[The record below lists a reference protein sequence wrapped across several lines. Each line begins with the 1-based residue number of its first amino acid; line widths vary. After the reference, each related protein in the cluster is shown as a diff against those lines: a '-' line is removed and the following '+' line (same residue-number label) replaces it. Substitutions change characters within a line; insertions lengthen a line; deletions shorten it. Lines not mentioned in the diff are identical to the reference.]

1 MKIKLF
7 GRTVFEVENSVSA
20 YPAIQDDAGWS
31 AYLSGSGRAI
41 TPKTALQVAAVFRC
55 VDLVSKTMASLPLHM
70 YESTDTGKEKAK
82 DHPLYNLVY
91 ALPNPH
97 TTAYEFWQM
106 FVANLLL
113 TKGGFA
119 KIVRDRNGFI
129 KELWNIPSGNIPN
142 GIKVNSVNGE
152 RYIDVIAD
160 GESERLRDG
169 AFIYVPSFLFS
180 GADSAENPLTIAADV
195 LGLTRDLTRYAN
207 ATFSQGVNP
216 GGFIESPGELGDV
229 AYERMK
235 ADFHKNYGGVLNAG
249 KFIILEQGA
258 KASMVTRDLEKTQAL
273 ESRKF
278 AITEICR
285 IFGVPPHLCMDMEHA
300 TFSNI
305 EQQSLEF
312 VRDAINPNSVR
323 IEQALYRDLLTE
335 IQRKKYFFKF
345 NTNGLMRGDTT
356 ARTQY
361 YNVMHQNGI
370 LCADEIRSLEDF
382 NDQTDGQGKLY
393 FLNGNMITRENAK
406 QNVPKGALKNGG

>member
-7 GRTVFEVENSVSA
+7 GRTVLEVQKSIK
-20 YPAIQDDAGWS
+20 PADDAGWRE
-31 AYLSGSGRAI
+31 LLTGRGYSV
-41 TPKTALQVAAVFRC
+41 TPKTAIQVAAVFRC

-82 DHPLYNLVY
+82 GTPLYHLVY

-119 KIVRDRNGFI
+119 KIERDRNGFI
-129 KELWNIPSGNIPN
+129 KGLWNIPTGNIPCGVETN
-142 GIKVNSVNGE
+142 EISGE
-152 RYIDVIAD
+152 RFIDVVSD
-160 GESERLRDG
+160 GKTERLRSG
-169 AFIYVPSFLFS
+169 EFIHVPSFLFS
-180 GADSAENPLTIAADV
+180 GDAENPLTIAADV
-195 LGLTRDLTRYAN
+195 LGLTRDLTSYAS

-216 GGFIESPGELGDV
+216 GGFIEVPGGLSDS

-235 ADFHKNYGGVLNAG
+235 SDFQKNYGGVLNAG
-249 KFIILEQGA
+249 KFIMLEDGA
-258 KASMVTRDLEKTQAL
+258 KATTITRDLEKTQAL

-278 AITEICR
+278 AIAEICR

-312 VRDAINPNSVR
+312 VRDCINPMSVKL
-323 IEQALYRDLLTE
+323 EQALYRDLLTE
-335 IQRKKYFFKF
+335 TQRRKLFFKF

-370 LCADEIRSLEDF
+370 LNADEIRSLEDF
-382 NDQTDGQGKLY
+382 NDQPDGQGKLY
-393 FLNGNMITRENAK
+393 FLNGNMLTRENAK
-406 QNVPKGALKNGG
+406 QNVPKGAQKGV

>member
-7 GRTVFEVENSVSA
+7 GRTVLEVQKSIK
-20 YPAIQDDAGWS
+20 PADDAGWRE
-31 AYLSGSGRAI
+31 LLTGRGYSV
-41 TPKTALQVAAVFRC
+41 TPKTAIQVAAVFRC

-82 DHPLYNLVY
+82 GNPLYHLVY

-119 KIVRDRNGFI
+119 KIERDRNGFI
-129 KELWNIPSGNIPN
+129 KGLWNIPTGNIPRGVETN
-142 GIKVNSVNGE
+142 EISGE
-152 RYIDVIAD
+152 RFIDVVSD
-160 GESERLRDG
+160 GKTERLRSG
-169 AFIYVPSFLFS
+169 EFIHVPSFLFS
-180 GADSAENPLTIAADV
+180 GDAENPLTIAADV
-195 LGLTRDLTRYAN
+195 LGLTRDLTSYAS

-216 GGFIESPGELGDV
+216 GGFIEVPGGLSDS

-235 ADFHKNYGGVLNAG
+235 SDFQKNYGGVLNAG
-249 KFIILEQGA
+249 KFIMLEDGA
-258 KASMVTRDLEKTQAL
+258 KATTITRDLEKTQAL

-278 AITEICR
+278 AIAEICR

-312 VRDAINPNSVR
+312 VRDCINPMSVKL
-323 IEQALYRDLLTE
+323 EQALYRDLLTE
-335 IQRKKYFFKF
+335 TQRRKLFFKF
-345 NTNGLMRGDTT
+345 NTNGLMRGDTA

-361 YNVMHQNGI
+361 YNVMRQNGV
-370 LCADEIRSLEDF
+370 LNADEIRSLEDF
-382 NDQTDGQGKLY
+382 NDIPDGLGKVY
-393 FLNGNMITRENAK
+393 FVNGNMLSLENAK
-406 QNVPKGALKNGG
+406 QNVPKGAQKNGG

>member
-1 MKIKLF
+1 MF
-7 GRTVFEVENSVSA
+7 GRTVFEVENSTTA
-20 YPAIQDDAGWS
+20 
-31 AYLSGSGRAI
+31 AYLPGDDEAWRAYLAGRGCAV
-41 TPKTALQVAAVFRC
+41 TPKTAIQVAAVFRC

-97 TTAYEFWQM
+97 ATAYEFWQM

-129 KELWNIPSGNIPN
+129 KELWNIPSGNVVG
-142 GIKVNSVNGE
+142 GIGINSINGE
-152 RYIDVIAD
+152 RFIDVSAD
-160 GESERLRDG
+160 GNMERLRDG
-169 AFIYVPSFLFS
+169 EFIYVPSFLFS
-180 GADSAENPLTIAADV
+180 STSSAENPLTIAADV
-195 LGLTRDLTRYAN
+195 LGLTRDLTRYAS

-216 GGFIESPGELGDV
+216 GGFIEVPGGLSDA

-235 ADFHKNYGGVLNAG
+235 SDFQKNYGGVLNAG
-249 KFIILEQGA
+249 KFIMLEDGA
-258 KASMVTRDLEKTQAL
+258 KATTITRDLEKTQAL

-278 AITEICR
+278 AIAEICR

-335 IQRKKYFFKF
+335 AQRKKYFYKF
-345 NTNGLMRGDTT
+345 NTNGLMRGDTA

-361 YNVMHQNGI
+361 YNVMRQNGV
-370 LCADEIRSLEDF
+370 LNADEIRSLEDF
-382 NDQTDGQGKLY
+382 NDIPEGLGKLY
-393 FLNGNMITRENAK
+393 FVNGNMLTLENAK
-406 QNVPKGALKNGG
+406 QNVPKGAQKGV

>member
-7 GRTVFEVENSVSA
+7 GRTVFEVENSTTA
-20 YPAIQDDAGWS
+20 YAPADDAAWRE
-31 AYLSGSGRAI
+31 LLTGRGYTV
-41 TPKTALQVAAVFRC
+41 TPKTAIQVAAVFRC

-70 YESTDTGKEKAK
+70 YESTETGKEKAK

-119 KIVRDRNGFI
+119 KITRDRNGFI
-129 KELWNIPSGNIPN
+129 KEIWNIPTGNIPRGVETN
-142 GIKVNSVNGE
+142 GISGE
-152 RYIDVIAD
+152 RFIDVVSD
-160 GESERLRDG
+160 GKTERLRSG
-169 AFIYVPSFLFS
+169 EFIHVPSFLFS
-180 GADSAENPLTIAADV
+180 GDAENPLTIAADV
-195 LGLTRDLTRYAN
+195 LGLTKDLTSYAS

-216 GGFIESPGELGDV
+216 GGFIEVPGGLSDS

-235 ADFHKNYGGVLNAG
+235 ADFQKNYGGVLNAG
-249 KFIILEQGA
+249 KFIMLEDGA
-258 KASMVTRDLEKTQAL
+258 KATTITRDLEKTQAL

-278 AITEICR
+278 AIAEICR

-312 VRDAINPNSVR
+312 VRDCINPMSVKL
-323 IEQALYRDLLTE
+323 EQALYRDLLTE
-335 IQRKKYFFKF
+335 TQRRKLFFKF
-345 NTNGLMRGDTT
+345 NTNGLMRGDTA

-370 LCADEIRSLEDF
+370 LNADEIRSLEDF
-382 NDQTDGQGKLY
+382 NDQPDGQGKLY
-393 FLNGNMITRENAK
+393 FLNGNMLTRENAK
-406 QNVPKGALKNGG
+406 QNLPKSAK

>member
-1 MKIKLF
+1 LKIKLF
-7 GRTVFEVENSVSA
+7 GRTVLEVQKSIK
-20 YPAIQDDAGWS
+20 PADDAGWRE
-31 AYLSGSGRAI
+31 LLTGRGYSV
-41 TPKTALQVAAVFRC
+41 TPKTAIQVAAVFRC

-82 DHPLYNLVY
+82 GNPLYHLVY

-119 KIVRDRNGFI
+119 KIERDRNGFI
-129 KELWNIPSGNIPN
+129 KGLWNIPTGNIPCGVETN
-142 GIKVNSVNGE
+142 EISGE
-152 RYIDVIAD
+152 RFIDVVSD
-160 GESERLRDG
+160 GKTERLRSG
-169 AFIYVPSFLFS
+169 EFIHVPSFLFS
-180 GADSAENPLTIAADV
+180 GDAENPLTIAADV
-195 LGLTRDLTRYAN
+195 LGLTKDLTSYAS

-216 GGFIESPGELGDV
+216 GGFIEVPGGLSDS

-235 ADFHKNYGGVLNAG
+235 SDFQKNYGGVLNAG
-249 KFIILEQGA
+249 KFIMLEDGA
-258 KASMVTRDLEKTQAL
+258 KATTITRDLEKTQAL

-278 AITEICR
+278 AIAEICR

-312 VRDAINPNSVR
+312 VRDCINPMSVKL
-323 IEQALYRDLLTE
+323 EQALYRDLLTE
-335 IQRKKYFFKF
+335 TQRRKLFFKF
-345 NTNGLMRGDTT
+345 NTNGLMRGDTA

-361 YNVMHQNGI
+361 YNVMRQNGV
-370 LCADEIRSLEDF
+370 LNADEIRSLEDF
-382 NDQTDGQGKLY
+382 NDIPDGLGKVY
-393 FLNGNMITRENAK
+393 FVNGNMLSLENAK
-406 QNVPKGALKNGG
+406 QSVPKGAQKGV

>member
-1 MKIKLF
+1 MKFKLF
-7 GRTVFEVENSVSA
+7 GRTVEIKNAV
-20 YPAIQDDAGWS
+20 PRIQDDSGWRE
-31 AYLSGSGRAI
+31 YLSGQGYTL
-41 TPKTALQVAAVFRC
+41 TPKTAIQVAAVFRC

-82 DHPLYNLVY
+82 GNPIYNLVY

-119 KIVRDRNGFI
+119 KIERDRNGFI
-129 KELWNIPSGNIPN
+129 KALWNIPTGNIPRGVETN
-142 GIKVNSVNGE
+142 EISGE
-152 RYIDVIAD
+152 RFIDVVSD
-160 GESERLRDG
+160 GKTERLRSG
-169 AFIYVPSFLFS
+169 EFVHVPSFLFS
-180 GADSAENPLTIAADV
+180 GDAENPLTIAADV
-195 LGLTRDLTRYAN
+195 LGLTKDLTSYAS

-216 GGFIESPGELGDV
+216 GGFIEVPGGLSDS

-235 ADFHKNYGGVLNAG
+235 ADFQKNYGGVLNAG
-249 KFIILEQGA
+249 KFIMLEDGA
-258 KASMVTRDLEKTQAL
+258 KATTITRDLEKTQAL

-278 AITEICR
+278 AIAEICR

-312 VRDAINPNSVR
+312 VRDCINPNSVR

-335 IQRKKYFFKF
+335 TQRRKLFFKF
-345 NTNGLMRGDTT
+345 NTNGLMRGDTA

-370 LCADEIRSLEDF
+370 LNADEIRSLEDF
-382 NDQTDGQGKLY
+382 NDQSDGQGKLY
-393 FLNGNMITRENAK
+393 FLNGNMLTRENAK
-406 QNVPKGALKNGG
+406 QNVPKSAQKGV